1 MRFLDLWRWS
11 GRTDRKTYAVVGFLS
26 FAVKFLL
33 DRLLTRYFLPNG
45 TAFFFNY
52 WAPLGIDVRIS
63 RLSGYQAE
71 YLAAMLLAA
80 MPFIWLGLAM
90 TTRRLRDVGW
100 PVWLSAVFFVPVV
113 NVVFLVAL
121 CFLAPVRRDVALEA
135 APWPGPRALDG
146 IIPRSSAGSAL
157 MAILLASVI
166 GLAFLLLGTVVLQTY
181 GWGLFVALP
190 FCLGLFS
197 VLFYSYHQPRGFGES
212 MGVALLPIAI
222 LGISLLLVAVEGL
235 ICILMAA
242 PIAVGLAAL
251 GGMLGHT
258 IQATHWMSRH
268 SSSVLSVILLVLPA
282 AFGAERVAHP
292 EPAKFVVRTAIEVNA
307 PPEDVWRE
315 VVAFSEIPPPMDL
328 LFRSGIAYPI
338 RAEIAGRGPGAI
350 RRCMFSTGPFI
361 EPIEV
366 WDEPRLLSFGVTSSP
381 PPLNELTPYGHIEPP
396 HLHGYFDSE
405 HGQFALTPLPGGR
418 TRLEGTTSYR
428 NAIWPAQY
436 WRIWSDFIIHR
447 IHLRVLEHIKAQ
459 AEGDS
464 ETSQS
469 GRPR

>member
-1 MRFLDLWRWS
+1 M
-11 GRTDRKTYAVVGFLS
+11 
-26 FAVKFLL
+26 
-33 DRLLTRYFLPNG
+33 DRLLTRHFLPND

-52 WAPLGIDVRIS
+52 WAPLGIDVHIS

-71 YLAAMLLAA
+71 YLAAMLFVA

-90 TTRRLRDVGW
+90 TTRRLRDAGW

-113 NVVFLVAL
+113 NLVFLVAL
-121 CFLAPVRRDVALEA
+121 CFLAPVRHVVALEA
-135 APWPGPRALDG
+135 APWPGSRALDG
-146 IIPRSSAGSAL
+146 IIPRTSAGSAL

-197 VLFYSYHQPRGFGES
+197 VLFYSYHQPREFGES

-222 LGISLLLVAVEGL
+222 LGIALLLVAMEGL

-258 IQATHWMSRH
+258 IQSTHWMSRQ
-268 SSSVLSVILLVLPA
+268 SSSVLSMILLVLPA
-282 AFGAERVAHP
+282 AFGAEHVAHP
-292 EPAKFVVRTAIEVNA
+292 EPAKFVVRTAIDVSA
-307 PPEDVWRE
+307 PPEAVWRE
-315 VVAFSEIPPPMDL
+315 VVAFSEIPPATDL

-338 RAEIAGRGPGAI
+338 RAEIAGSGPGAI
-350 RRCMFSTGPFI
+350 RRCMFSTVPFV

-366 WDEPRLLSFGVTSSP
+366 WDAPRLLSFGVTSNP
-381 PPLNELTPYGHIEPP
+381 PPLNELTPYGHIAAR
-396 HLHGYFDSE
+396 HLHGYFESE
-405 HGQFALTPLPGGR
+405 HGQFLLTALPGGR
-418 TRLEGTTSYR
+418 TRLEGTTWYR
-428 NAIWPAQY
+428 NAIWPGAY
-436 WRIWSDFIIHR
+436 WRVWSDYIVHR
-447 IHLRVLEHIKAQ
+447 IHLRVLEHIKKQVENDLA
-459 AEGDS
+459 GV
-464 ETSQS
+464 
-469 GRPR
+469 G